1 MKTNSIEHWKENA
14 ENGIL
19 HGKAGYVLKSSKE
32 LVNLGK
38 QDEAEVILKSALQR
52 GSWDELSEIKML
64 TSLSKLI
71 MEKDPTEVIQ
81 LIDASKR
88 RDPGL
93 VLMKAT
99 ALGNLNRTVEAIT
112 LLENEVETNPNLKYE
127 PDIASKL
134 SILYRQ
140 VGNDQKTVNFL
151 APLVEEG
158 YFKDHLLIKQILADA
173 YIRTRKADKALLL
186 LEGQQDRRSM
196 EMIDRARRDLGRSM
210 PSEEFKIETETK
222 PKYIP
227 NSIFIVH
234 GHDDHLKQSAARFLE
249 KLEMK
254 PVILH
259 EQADKGRTIIEK
271 FEDHASDVT
280 FAVVLLTPDD
290 IGGLK
295 SEPNNLSPRARQN
308 VIFEMG
314 YFVGK
319 LGRGKVC
326 ALYQGV
332 EEPSDLRGVLYIPVD
347 ENGAWQYILAR
358 EIKASGLDV
367 DLNKAM

>member
-1 MKTNSIEHWKENA
+1 M
-14 ENGIL
+14 
-19 HGKAGYVLKSSKE
+19 
-32 LVNLGK
+32 
-38 QDEAEVILKSALQR
+38 LQ
-52 GSWDELSEIKML
+52 S
-64 TSLSKLI
+64 TSLSKLV

-99 ALGNLNRTVEAIT
+99 ALGNLNRTIEAIT

-196 EMIDRARRDLGRSM
+196 EMIDRARRDLGGGI

-249 KLEMK
+249 KLGMK